1 MWKLLLI
8 AYKVAQAAR
17 HIQGHVLVP
26 FERLLERLGEDDYV
40 GGRDEIRTWGDY
52 EALQEKVGS
61 ILARY
66 GVPASAVPAVMDDL
80 LPACLEWVDG
90 WLPEEQLEPI
100 VEALRKL

>member
-17 HIQGHVLVP
+17 HIQGHVLLP
-26 FERLLERLGEDDYV
+26 FERLLELLGEDDYAA
-40 GGRDEIRTWGDY
+40 GRDEIRTWGDY
-52 EALQEKVGS
+52 QALEGKVAT
-61 ILARY
+61 ILGRY
-66 GVPASAVPAVMDDL
+66 GVPDSAVPTIMAEI
-80 LPACLEWVDG
+80 LPASLEWIDG

>member
-1 MWKLLLI
+1 MWKLLGI
-8 AYKVAQAAR
+8 ALKVAQAAR

-26 FERLLERLGEDDYV
+26 FERILERLGENDYV

-52 EALQEKVGS
+52 QALQAKVS
-61 ILARY
+61 EILVKY
-66 GVPASAVPAVMDDL
+66 GVPSSAVPAVMDEI
-80 LPACLEWVDG
+80 LPAALEWVDG